1 MPIAG
6 IYLLSFVAIAQG
18 IERKV
23 NALIPIGVILL
34 AAGVYFTAQVIA
46 AKRRDELNRRNK

>member
-18 IERKV
+18 VERKA
-23 NALIPIGVILL
+23 NALVLIGVILL

-46 AKRRDELNRRNK
+46 AKRRDELNRRKK

>member
-18 IERKV
+18 VERKA
-23 NALIPIGVILL
+23 NALVLIGVILL